1 MSLITVSILNE
12 FFYGN
17 LTPYEYDQS
26 KETMTLN
33 AEVLKKES
41 DLLDRLSERDAEMKA
56 ALDELI
62 QRRMSLTALSE
73 RDAYIEGFKAGA
85 RFILEILN

>member
-1 MSLITVSILNE
+1 MSILNE

-41 DLLDRLSERDAEMKA
+41 DLLDRLSESDPEMKA

>member
-1 MSLITVSILNE
+1 M
-12 FFYGN
+12 
-17 LTPYEYDQS
+17 PYEYDQS
-26 KETMTLN
+26 KEAMTLN
-33 AEVLKKES
+33 AKVLTEES
-41 DLLDRLSERDAEMKA
+41 DLLDRLSESDAEMKA

>member
-1 MSLITVSILNE
+1 MCILNE

-26 KETMTLN
+26 KESMMLN
-33 AEVLKKES
+33 AKVLTEES
-41 DLLDRLSERDAEMKA
+41 NLLDRLSESDAEMKA
-56 ALDELI
+56 IIAELI
-62 QRRMSLTALSE
+62 EQRMSLTALSE

>member
-41 DLLDRLSERDAEMKA
+41 NLLDRPSERDAEMKA
-56 ALDELI
+56 ALDKLI

>member
-56 ALDELI
+56 ALDKLI

>member
-1 MSLITVSILNE
+1 MSILNE

-26 KETMTLN
+26 KETMMLN
-33 AEVLKKES
+33 AEVLKEES
-41 DLLDRLSERDAEMKA
+41 DLLDRLFESGAEMKA

-62 QRRMSLTALSE
+62 ERRMSLTALSE

-85 RFILEILN
+85 RFIIEILN